1 MSNILWGIVCLA
13 AAVLIFYVL
22 YRLGNGVSEKTAG
35 YLGAFA
41 LFLAIG
47 GGVYVWNGIKSVRT
61 GGNSATAQQFTSG
74 YQQLGH
80 KIKKSEAKK
89 DKDGFYYTDKTD
101 KKIRYFTDD
110 DGTITAVKCN
120 FMPNPMGYTA
130 VQSKLNGI
138 LNDDHVK
145 YGNDKLDADETDLKG
160 DNYNVYS
167 PKHKKWYHMSM
178 QKDDDGKVSEF
189 SVWPGKE
196 GQGDVE

>member
-1 MSNILWGIVCLA
+1 MLILRWLLFIVILLLMVTWIF
-13 AAVLIFYVL
+13 VLFVNHKDVGKDKAFYFAILFVL
-22 YRLGNGVSEKTAG
+22 FI
-35 YLGAFA
+35 GA
-41 LFLAIG
+41 
-47 GGVYVWNGIKSVRT
+47 YYSYPMHSKP
-61 GGNSATAQQFTSG
+61 NSSSQEQVQQRPNL
-74 YQQLGH
+74 LGH
-80 KIKKSEAKK
+80 KINRHSVKK

-130 VQSKLNGI
+130 VQNKLNGI

-178 QKDDDGKVSEF
+178 QKDDDGKVSTF
-189 SVWPGKE
+189 SVWPGKVSNAE
-196 GQGDVE
+196 

>member
-1 MSNILWGIVCLA
+1 MHIWAHIFFYLSIIVILLLVAMLFTPEGRVRAKSNKTKYAFVILFWACI
-13 AAVLIFYVL
+13 
-22 YRLGNGVSEKTAG
+22 
-35 YLGAFA
+35 
-41 LFLAIG
+41 
-47 GGVYVWNGIKSVRT
+47 GVYTHNIYKPSSST
-61 GGNSATAQQFTSG
+61 SATSQQVTSG

-167 PKHKKWYHMSM
+167 PKHKKWYHMSI

-189 SVWPGKE
+189 SVWPGKQ
-196 GQGDVE
+196 GQGDIE